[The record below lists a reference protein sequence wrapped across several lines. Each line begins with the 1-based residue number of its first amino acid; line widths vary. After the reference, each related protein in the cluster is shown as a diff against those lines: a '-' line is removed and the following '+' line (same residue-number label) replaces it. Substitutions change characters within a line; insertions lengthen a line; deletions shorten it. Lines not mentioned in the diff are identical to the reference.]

1 MIAGTPADEASKALV
16 DLMVSAQSPEIKST
30 HASGDGPTGARNF
43 GWGKAVEKR
52 NALNGNN

>member
-1 MIAGTPADEASKALV
+1 MLFEEDFVKRPSFQFYPADWLGNANL
-16 DLMVSAQSPEIKST
+16 
-30 HASGDGPTGARNF
+30 TGARDF